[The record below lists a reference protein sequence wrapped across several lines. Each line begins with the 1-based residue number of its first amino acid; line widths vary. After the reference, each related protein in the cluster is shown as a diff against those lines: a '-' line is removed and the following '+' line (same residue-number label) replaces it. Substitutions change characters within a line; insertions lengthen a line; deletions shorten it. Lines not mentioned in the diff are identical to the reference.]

1 MSEKLLPLMIV
12 PLVLRCRRCRCQ
24 RGLCCVIVVHAVHVV
39 IAFFFGKVVGDFLP
53 KRSFGLER
61 LFVDFDA
68 HGSACFRGEAQ
79 EAASRFVVLRSP
91 YDPVALGPGGG
102 T

>member
-12 PLVLRCRRCRCQ
+12 PLVLRCRRRRRRQ
-24 RGLCCVIVVHAVHVV
+24 PVLCVVVVHATHVIV
-39 IAFFFGKVVGDFLP
+39 ALLFGKVVCDFLP

-79 EAASRFVVLRSP
+79 EAAARFVVLRSP
-91 YDPVALGPGGG
+91 YDPVALAPGGG